1 MLNSET
7 STCSKEK
14 SRQSETKCIVAT
26 PAKRHRIAKSGLMH
40 NLNSSPVMDI
50 LSVHTKAR
58 LNQMCSLE
66 VGVMRVCEKELRT
79 LAHSNPKT
87 VFHENVAVGQ
97 LHLADEEGIIACTFW
112 RSVAK
117 RHWDDFLHKVDDSCP
132 ADMVAFYRLTQLR
145 VSGNKAPSLT
155 PLKKLNS
162 TDQTIVEF
170 LDFRPLKIYLHN
182 SLVLMD
188 FGRLQRPVP
197 YVTCLEGVVAEP
209 VSHRPVTSG
218 CAMCS
223 FALVRN
229 GVSVPCV
236 AMGANAEHE
245 WLRCNAVIMIVGA
258 LGQDD
263 SQRPGTGNGALWLHD
278 DVFVMKTGQLSKA
291 PRILRTL
298 ILP

>member
-1 MLNSET
+1 
-7 STCSKEK
+7 
-14 SRQSETKCIVAT
+14 
-26 PAKRHRIAKSGLMH
+26 
-40 NLNSSPVMDI
+40 
-50 LSVHTKAR
+50 
-58 LNQMCSLE
+58 
-66 VGVMRVCEKELRT
+66 
-79 LAHSNPKT
+79 
-87 VFHENVAVGQ
+87 
-97 LHLADEEGIIACTFW
+97 
-112 RSVAK
+112 
-117 RHWDDFLHKVDDSCP
+117 
-132 ADMVAFYRLTQLR
+132 MVPFYRLTQLR

-162 TDQTIVEF
+162 TDQTVVEF

-258 LGQDD
+258 LGEDD

-291 PRILRTL
+291 PRILRAL
-298 ILP
+298 SLP